1 MIAASQ
7 LDLSNLLY
15 LAGAVLA
22 AVVICT
28 VLALR
33 HRRPKTIEA
42 DMESFSRGLRALAPE
57 SVRSNR
63 RANSPEPTIDLRATR
78 RNQPPTRRLPPPP
91 KHRSTGGHHDETE
104 ARSG

>member
-1 MIAASQ
+1 
-7 LDLSNLLY
+7 
-15 LAGAVLA
+15 LAGAVVA

-57 SVRSNR
+57 SVRVTR
-63 RANSPEPTIDLRATR
+63 RSNSPEPTVDLRTTR
-78 RNQPPTRRLPPPP
+78 SEQGPSSRLPPPP
-91 KHRSTGGHHDETE
+91 KRSTGGYHDETE